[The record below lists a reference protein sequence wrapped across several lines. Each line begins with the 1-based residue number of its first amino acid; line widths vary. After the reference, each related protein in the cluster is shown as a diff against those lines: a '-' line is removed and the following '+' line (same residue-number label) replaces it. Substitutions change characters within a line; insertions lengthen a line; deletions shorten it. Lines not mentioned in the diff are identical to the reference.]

1 MLLDRMQRF
10 QAARA
15 RKPQVEQ
22 HGVSTRAVE
31 QPVGMFGRLRH
42 LRVESKRQRH
52 LAAGL
57 ADSAVVVHDQE
68 VQEIRS
74 LELRRMAM
82 ALTMTKD
89 GGGRCGKH
97 GGKNDV
103 SYQGIAL
110 RCCFFEINRPF
121 RGWVAGFTIAE
132 LQSHVLSEPFRKMAC
147 EPTQPRPLRSPPP
160 VRPAHARSRIS
171 T

>member
-97 GGKNDV
+97 GGSPGGKMMFRIRAFLCDAV
-103 SYQGIAL
+103 SSKSTVPLGAGLLASRLQNFNHTFDQG
-110 RCCFFEINRPF
+110 
-121 RGWVAGFTIAE
+121 
-132 LQSHVLSEPFRKMAC
+132 LSGKWLAN
-147 EPTQPRPLRSPPP
+147 QLNPPP
-160 VRPAHARSRIS
+160 PA
-171 T
+171 